1 MTDMSETL
9 DKYLKYEQ
17 TVCEIFDRTNTII
30 TEATDEETGRIFMIF
45 IITRDINQ
53 SITDDEKKIIN
64 EYLLWKYLET
74 PVKYI
79 TNPNY

>member
-53 SITDDEKKIIN
+53 SLTDD
-64 EYLLWKYLET
+64 
-74 PVKYI
+74 
-79 TNPNY
+79 